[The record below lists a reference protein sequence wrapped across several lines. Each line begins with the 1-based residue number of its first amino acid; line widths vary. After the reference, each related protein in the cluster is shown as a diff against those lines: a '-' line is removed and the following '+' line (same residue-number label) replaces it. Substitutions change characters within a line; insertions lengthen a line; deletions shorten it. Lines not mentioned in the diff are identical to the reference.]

1 MADLTNLINKYS
13 STMETLNICTI
24 IYISIVEFIIMVFIV
39 LNLNKKTKIIEEV
52 TFKINKAFNFILN
65 RNIISEN
72 KEEDSFIINS
82 NYM

>member
-1 MADLTNLINKYS
+1 
-13 STMETLNICTI
+13 METLNICTI

-39 LNLNKKTKIIEEV
+39 LNLKKKTKIIEEV
-52 TFKINKAFNFILN
+52 TFKINKAFNFMLN

-82 NYM
+82 S